1 MQMSNF
7 ELHPRLAADC
17 HQLGHMEISQLLLM
31 DNALVPWFILV
42 PDTDKREM
50 FELDAE
56 QQYLVQQEVNALS
69 GFLMARADVEKI
81 NLGALGNLV
90 PQLHIHVIGRNSN
103 DFCWPDPV
111 WGQEQKTAWAKEAV
125 AEISQQLVTHLKG
138 GLVNYTPGAKLR
150 PKSQ

>member
-1 MQMSNF
+1 MSNY
-7 ELHPRLAADC
+7 ELHPQLAADC
-17 HQLGHMEISQLLLM
+17 HPLGRMEISQLLLM

-42 PDTDKREM
+42 PDTDKREV

-56 QQYLVQQEVNALS
+56 QQYLVQQEINALS

-103 DFCWPDPV
+103 DFCWPGPV
-111 WGQEQKTAWAKEAV
+111 WGEEQKTSWTEEA
-125 AEISQQLVTHLKG
+125 AEEISQQLATHLNG
-138 GLVNYTPGAKLR
+138 GLVNYTPSVSLR

>member
-1 MQMSNF
+1 MSSF

-17 HQLGHMEISQLLLM
+17 HRLGHMEISQLLLM

-111 WGQEQKTAWAKEAV
+111 WGQEQKTAWTEDAV
-125 AEISQQLVTHLKG
+125 EEISHQLVSHLIG
-138 GLVNYTPGAKLR
+138 GLVNYTPGIRLR